1 MEEEREMLS
10 GRLFDPNDE
19 TLSALKRV
27 AHDLCAEFNRAL
39 PSETEKRDGILRKL
53 LGSVGANCAI
63 RGPIFFNYGTH
74 TRIGANFFGNF
85 QLVVSDDAEV
95 TIGDDVMFGPNV
107 TLATPFHPLLAE
119 ERRSISYD
127 GRSFQPCYAKPIRIG
142 DDVWLAAGVTVTG
155 GTTIGDGSVI
165 GANSVVVDDVPP
177 RVFAAGSPCRVIRP
191 ITEADS
197 ILRKPEFYRNNDTA
211 Q

>member
-1 MEEEREMLS
+1 MLS
-10 GRLFDPNDE
+10 GRIFDPDDE
-19 TLSALKRV
+19 RLSAIKCI
-27 AHDLCAEFNRAL
+27 AHDLCAEFNRIL
-39 PSETEKRDGILRKL
+39 PSESERRSAILQEL

-107 TLATPFHPLLAE
+107 TLATPLHPMLAE
-119 ERRSISYD
+119 ERRSITQD
-127 GRSFQPCYAKPIRIG
+127 GRTFQPCFAKPIRIG
-142 DDVWLAAGVTVTG
+142 NDVWLAAGVTVTG
-155 GTTIGDGSVI
+155 GTTIGDGAVV

-177 RVFAAGSPCRVIRP
+177 HVFAAGSPCRVIRP
-191 ITEADS
+191 ITGADS
-197 ILRKPEFYRNNDTA
+197 IRNRPELWPEGPAAT
-211 Q
+211 

>member
-1 MEEEREMLS
+1 MSEETEMLS
-10 GRLFDPNDE
+10 GRIFDPNE
-19 TLSALKRV
+19 ASLAALKRV

-53 LGSVGANCAI
+53 LGALGPNGCI
-63 RGPIFFNYGTH
+63 RGPVFFNYGTH

-107 TLATPFHPLLAE
+107 TLATPMHPMLAE
-119 ERRSISYD
+119 ERRSIDHD
-127 GRSFQPCYAKPIRIG
+127 GRTFQPCFAKPIRIG
-142 DDVWLAAGVTVTG
+142 DDVWLASGVTVTG
-155 GTTIGDGSVI
+155 GVTIGNGAVI

-197 ILRKPEFYRNNDTA
+197 ILRKPELYRNNDTA